1 MSRYYGKFG
10 YSDTVEARP
19 GVWEETIIEKSYR
32 GDVTR
37 NTRRLTD
44 SQDRI
49 IANPNVSMDVSIVA
63 DPYAL
68 QNFHKIK
75 YITYL
80 GSKWKINNVEVN
92 FPRLILHIGDLYTEE
107 EVENTDGQ

>member
-10 YSDTVEARP
+10 YSDTVEAHP
-19 GVWEETIIEKSYR
+19 GVWEETIIEKAYQ
-32 GDVTR
+32 GDITR
-37 NTRRLTD
+37 NSRRLNQ
-44 SQDRI
+44 SQDFI
-49 IANPNVSMDVSIVA
+49 NDNPNVSMDVSIVA